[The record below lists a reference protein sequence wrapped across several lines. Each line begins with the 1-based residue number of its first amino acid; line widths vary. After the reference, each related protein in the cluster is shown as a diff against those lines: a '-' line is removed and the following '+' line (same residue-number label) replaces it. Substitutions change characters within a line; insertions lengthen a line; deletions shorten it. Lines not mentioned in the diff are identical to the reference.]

1 MEIREVAK
9 WVEVSTGIAYLDT
22 WSGFLTSQAHIDL
35 YLFYHAWVNSWKN
48 SWWNISS
55 YQGDKKLSLYSFWI
69 SNGTIDPTIV
79 LGHEIGSILFGKKN
93 NTFIVF
99 FEHKA
104 GFDFVDQI
112 QLLKILAQLDIRG
125 SLLTIS
131 SVFSPIGNVWYYWKT
146 NIPDN

>member
-1 MEIREVAK
+1 MSGSYLWFCLSWPLITILNKPSWYKLIYFLSCMNKLMENG
-9 WVEVSTGIAYLDT
+9 S
-22 WSGFLTSQAHIDL
+22 
-35 YLFYHAWVNSWKN
+35 
-48 SWWNISS
+48 WNIS
-55 YQGDKKLSLYSFWI
+55 LYYRDTKPCLYGFRVRR
-69 SNGTIDPTIV
+69 GTIDPIIV